1 MKKGI
6 IVFALMILL
15 AGCSSTVRVRR
26 GDTLYSIAKKKNV
39 PLRALIQENNLSAPY
54 TIKVGQ
60 LLKIPQKKT
69 YTVRKGD
76 TLYSIARKFD
86 SNVTDVARQNNIKP
100 PYTLKPGQVLVVKSW
115 DDAGTTVTT
124 SSASSTT
131 TTKAS
136 SSTSSKGKTAL
147 NPPEKKAKNTPTKQA
162 IQVPKS
168 AQSKRFY
175 RPISGKIIESF
186 GTTKSGVH
194 NDGINIAAKAG
205 TPILAAESGTVAY
218 AGNDLKGYG
227 NLILLKHDGGWFTA
241 YAHADKIT
249 VKKGAT
255 VKAKQAIG
263 TVGKTGGVTT
273 PQLHFEVRYKT
284 KPVDPTTYL
293 K

>member
-1 MKKGI
+1 MKKGLI
-6 IVFALMILL
+6 IFTLMILL

-39 PLRALIQENNLSAPY
+39 PLRALIQENQLSAPY

-86 SNVTDVARQNNIKP
+86 SNVTDVARQNNIKS

-115 DDAGTTVTT
+115 DDAGTTAST
-124 SSASSTT
+124 SSATVANTSP
-131 TTKAS
+131 
-136 SSTSSKGKTAL
+136 STSSKGKTAL
-147 NPPEKKAKNTPTKQA
+147 NPPEKKAVNTPTKQA

-168 AQSKRFY
+168 AQSKRFCW
-175 RPISGKIIESF
+175 PVSGKIIESF

-194 NDGINIAAKAG
+194 NDGINISAKAG
-205 TPILAAESGTVAY
+205 TPILAADAGTVAY

-241 YAHADKIT
+241 YAHAEKIT
-249 VKKGAT
+249 VKKGVT

-263 TVGKTGGVTT
+263 TVGKTGGVST

-284 KPVDPTTYL
+284 KPVNPTTYL